1 MLRKLRRSI
10 ASFAVVA
17 IIASLSV
24 ASAVSAFS
32 DVKESDWYYTNVQD
46 LVDAGVL
53 DGTKDMFHPADNLNR
68 AEAAKIAVLA
78 AGVAEEDLVNPETPS
93 FSDVPKSLWAYKY
106 IETAKSLGY
115 VSGDAGKK
123 TFRPG
128 DNVNRAEYA
137 KMMSLALE
145 LEENIVGGPHFSDV
159 SSSAWYYNV
168 VETAYNWSVVSGYEG
183 GIYKPS
189 AAINRAEMSKMTV
202 AAMDP
207 TERVA
212 PTPTPGVDC
221 TKTPTAAGC
230 TAPAPVLGGKLT
242 LSLAANNPAG
252 TSIIAGQAIA
262 DLAHF
267 TFANG
272 DSKDA
277 KVTNL
282 KLKRL
287 GVSADTTLTK
297 VYLYN
302 GNTRLSDEATVS
314 AGVITFNNP
323 TGVFTVPASGSLTVM
338 VKANI
343 KDTSGTSPV
352 GQLVG
357 VGLTSAADVVTT
369 GTVDGNFPLNGNT
382 FTVASADLAT
392 VSFQASASTTPS
404 TNTALDPQLEYT
416 VWQNTVSVG
425 NRAVNLNAVT
435 FRNIGSVAATDLT
448 NFKLYVDGVQVGTT
462 VAQADATGYVTFDMS
477 AAAKKLETGSRLF
490 RVQADVI
497 GGSSKDFTI
506 SLRQAADVNVFDS
519 QYNVPVLVQTAAS
532 TFAAVEAGKQTISSG
547 TLTITKS
554 TTSPSGTV
562 VKGGTNITLAKY
574 DLKAFGEAMKV
585 ESLRIQV
592 DTTGPV
598 DGITVADHVG
608 KLRNGSLYVDGVQ
621 VGSTADIYGVSGT
634 AAYTEYTLG
643 SAVVVTPGKVSVLEI
658 KSDIYDNDGTDN
670 VIAGTTINP
679 KIAAGSSNLQ
689 RMVSGGYTANGAV
702 TDASTLTVASGSM
715 SASKDQ
721 AYGAQTVVVPVTAKL
736 LGKFTLVGGNTEDIN
751 LNTIKAAFTFGN
763 SDFASVDLTNV
774 YLKYGTKTS
783 SIKSTITSAAATET
797 SSNTWSISELLAK
810 NTSMTFEVYGDI
822 ASTAVSTA
830 DAEDK
835 VTTLFEATGTTVSSG
850 TTVYSGA
857 AGADATV
864 TGQVVTAT
872 TSGNLTV
879 TLDNGTPVSSIVVA
893 GSASTD
899 GLLKIKLTGTNEDL
913 YVKDLTFRA
922 DTLADSAVISSV
934 SLWKAEGSGAYV
946 QVLTD
951 KVWSADGAVNPG
963 FTKWTLTGTDRVK
976 VPKNGSSYLL
986 VKPTYVGSADATVT
1000 GQTPRIALTD
1010 LQAEGTSVMSASG
1023 TGSTLVNASGIILSA
1038 NGSTSYVTSG
1048 ATHTAAT
1055 LTAIQTTVITTNG
1068 ALFAP
1073 GDIIFIDGN
1082 ADSTWDPSS
1091 EELMSVTGVDTNTL
1105 NVLRG
1110 AFGTTAYAYDVDTDP
1125 IYRLSG
1131 AIGTYANATVMSNSA
1146 TVLKSKLSLAMAG
1159 DSPQGATTGGT
1170 QRVIYKFNAS
1180 AANNALDPA
1189 ENKVVL
1195 TSVALTTTKSGL
1207 TVQNVAVY
1215 PSEFDQNATYKTT
1228 CTALSA
1234 SKWACTLDTDGAA
1247 NEVVENTSR
1256 SYIVRADV
1264 GSGSGTSNT
1273 LDVSIA
1279 SLGSATAAGVVT
1291 DGDVVWTDG
1300 TTSKSWVNQAGA
1312 SYVQAPSPMTL
1323 GASSGTTD
1331 ATAPYISTIEFTDAT
1346 ADNALTV
1353 GATIVITFSERM
1365 DPSTIGP
1372 ATMVPGSSAVAVTDA
1387 ATGDISVAANNGAAS
1402 GNDMLTIKNIVNVD
1416 VGATTF
1422 ATGALTGAV
1431 TAGLS
1436 SNGTV
1441 LTLTVT
1447 TALTGAGADG
1457 TEIIEPASVST
1468 TVKDANAVA
1477 ATAAG
1482 SNAAVV
1488 TVADL

>member
-1 MLRKLRRSI
+1 MLRKLRRSV

-32 DVKESDWYYTNVQD
+32 DVKESDWYFSNVQT

-78 AGVAEEDLVNPETPS
+78 AGVADADLVNPETPS

-145 LEENIVGGPHFSDV
+145 LEENLVGGPHFSDV

-212 PTPTPGVDC
+212 PTPAPGVDC

-230 TAPAPVLGGKLT
+230 VVTPVLGGQLT
-242 LSLAANNPAG
+242 LSLSASNPAG

-272 DSKDA
+272 DSKAA

-282 KLKRL
+282 KLHRL

-314 AGVITFNNP
+314 SGVITFNNP
-323 TGVFTVPASGSLTVM
+323 TGVFTVPANSSLTVM

-357 VGLTSAADVVTT
+357 VGLTAATDVVSS
-369 GTVDGNFPLNGNT
+369 GTVNGAFPLNGNT

-392 VSFQASASTTPS
+392 VSFQNSAATTPS
-404 TNTALDPQLEYT
+404 ANTALDPQLEYT

-425 NRAVNLNAVT
+425 NRAVNLNAIT
-435 FRNIGSVAATDLT
+435 FRDIGSVAATDLT

-477 AAAKKLETGSRLF
+477 AAPKKLETGSRLF

-519 QYNVPVLVQTAAS
+519 QYNVPVLVQTAAA
-532 TFAAVEAGKQTISSG
+532 TFAAVEAGKQTVSSG
-547 TLTITKS
+547 SLTIAKS
-554 TTSPSGTV
+554 TTSPTGTV

-574 DLKAFGEAMKV
+574 DLKAFGEPMKV
-585 ESLRIQV
+585 ESLRVQV

-598 DGITVADHVG
+598 DGVTTASQIG

-643 SAVVVTPGKVSVLEI
+643 SAVVVTPGKTSVLEI

-670 VIAGTTINP
+670 VIAGTTIHP
-679 KIAAGSSNLQ
+679 MIAAGSSNLQ
-689 RMVSGGYTANGAV
+689 RMVSGGYIANSAV

-721 AYGAQTVVVPVTAKL
+721 AYGNQTVVVPVTAKL
-736 LGKFTLVGGNTEDIN
+736 LGKFTLVGGNTEDVN
-751 LNTIKAAFTFGN
+751 LNTVKASFTFGN

-783 SIKSTITSAAATET
+783 SIKSTVTAAAATET
-797 SSNTWSISELLAK
+797 SANTWSISELLAK

-822 ASTAVSTA
+822 ASSAVVTA
-830 DAEDK
+830 DSEDK
-835 VTTLFEATGTTVSSG
+835 VTTSFEATGTTVNSG

-922 DTLADSAVISSV
+922 NSVADSAVIASI
-934 SLWKAEGSGAYV
+934 SLWKAEGSSAFV

-951 KVWSADGAVNPG
+951 KVWSADGTTNPG
-963 FTKWTLTGTDRVK
+963 YTKWTLTGTDRIK

-986 VKPTYVGSADATVT
+986 VKPTFVGSADATIT
-1000 GQTPRIALTD
+1000 GQVPRIALTD
-1010 LQAEGTSVMSASG
+1010 LQAEGTSVMSA
-1023 TGSTLVNASGIILSA
+1023 TATATALINDSGIIISA

-1048 ATHTAAT
+1048 ASHTAAT
-1055 LTAIQTTVITTNG
+1055 IDAVQTTIHTNDG
-1068 ALFAP
+1068 TKFAV
-1073 GDIIFIDGN
+1073 GDVIFIDGN
-1082 ADSTWDPSS
+1082 ASSTWNTAS
-1091 EELMSVTGVDTNTL
+1091 EELMTVTGVSTNDI

-1110 AFGTTAYAYDVDTDP
+1110 AFGTTAFAYDVDTDP

-1131 AIGTYANATVMSNSA
+1131 NSTSFPKASVISNAA
-1146 TVLKSKLSLAMAG
+1146 TVLKTKLSLAMAG

-1180 AANNALDPA
+1180 AANNAMDPA

-1228 CTALSA
+1228 CTALSQT
-1234 SKWACTLDTDGAA
+1234 KWSCTLATTGAT
-1247 NEVVENTSR
+1247 NEIVENTTR
-1256 SYIVRADV
+1256 SYVVRADV
-1264 GSGSGTSNT
+1264 GSGAGTNNT
-1273 LDVSIA
+1273 LDVAIA
-1279 SLGSATAAGVVT
+1279 SLGSASAAGVVT

-1312 SYVQAPSPMTL
+1312 SYVQASSPMTL
-1323 GASSGTTD
+1323 GASSGTAD
-1331 ATAPYISTIEFTDAT
+1331 ATRPVISSIVTTNVAAAGDLAATDTIA
-1346 ADNALTV
+1346 
-1353 GATIVITFSERM
+1353 ITFSERM
-1365 DPSTIGP
+1365 DPTTIN
-1372 ATMVPGSSAVAVTDA
+1372 ASLTPGGSVT
-1387 ATGDISVAANNGAAS
+1387 SVAATSTGGVVTAIPGGA
-1402 GNDMLTIKNIVNVD
+1402 GGGDDTVTITNIATITLANAA
-1416 VGATTF
+1416 GATSF
-1422 ATGALTGAV
+1422 ANNALALN
-1431 TAGLS
+1431 AA
-1436 SNGTV
+1436 GTV
-1441 LTLTVT
+1441 LTVTVGTGTARTIDASGAAAAGIATTLYDVNGNLLNTTAVGTVT
-1447 TALTGAGADG
+1447 MTS
-1457 TEIIEPASVST
+1457 I
-1468 TVKDANAVA
+1468 
-1477 ATAAG
+1477 
-1482 SNAAVV
+1482 
-1488 TVADL
+1488 

>member
-32 DVKESDWYYTNVQD
+32 DVKESDWYFSNVQD

-145 LEENIVGGPHFSDV
+145 LEENLVGGPHFSDV

-207 TERVA
+207 TEREVVV
-212 PTPTPGVDC
+212 TPAPGVDC

-592 DTTGPV
+592 DTTGPA
-598 DGITVADHVG
+598 DGTTTASQIG

-721 AYGAQTVVVPVTAKL
+721 SYGAQTVVVPVTAKL

-951 KVWSADGAVNPG
+951 KVWSADGTVNPG
-963 FTKWTLTGTDRVK
+963 YTKWTLTGTDRIK

-986 VKPTYVGSADATVT
+986 VKPTYVGSADATIT

-1023 TGSTLVNASGIILSA
+1023 TGATLINASGIIVQANSSA
-1038 NGSTSYVTSG
+1038 TYVTSG

-1055 LTAIQTTVITTNG
+1055 ITAVQTTVITTNG

-1073 GDIIFIDGN
+1073 GDVIFIDGN

-1091 EELMSVTGVDTNTL
+1091 EELMTVSGVDTNTL

-1131 AIGTYANATVMSNSA
+1131 AIGTYANATVMSNAA

-1159 DSPQGATTGGT
+1159 DTPQGATTGGT

-1180 AANNALDPA
+1180 AANNAADPA

-1228 CTALSA
+1228 CTALS
-1234 SKWACTLDTDGAA
+1234 STKWGCTLDTDGAA
-1247 NEVVENTSR
+1247 NEIVENTTR
-1256 SYIVRADV
+1256 SYVVRADV

-1279 SLGSATAAGVVT
+1279 SLGSASAAGVVT

-1312 SYVQAPSPMTL
+1312 SYVQAASPMTL

-1331 ATAPYISTIEFTDAT
+1331 ATAPTISSVTITDAGST
-1346 ADNALTV
+1346 GDDVLTTGTV
-1353 GATIVITFSERM
+1353 VVTFSERM
-1365 DPSTIGP
+1365 DPTTIGSF
-1372 ATMVPGSSAVAVTDA
+1372 TPGAAAAAVTDT
-1387 ATGDISVAANNGAAS
+1387 ATGDVIVKNAAGAS
-1402 GNDMLTIKNIVNVD
+1402 SYDLLRIVGIVD
-1416 VGATTF
+1416 VTLGATTF
-1422 ATGALTGAV
+1422 VTGDV
-1431 TAGLS
+1431 TVTDTAALS

-1441 LTLTVT
+1441 LTLILSTI
-1447 TALTGAGADG
+1447 TGAGNDG
-1457 TEIIEPASVST
+1457 TEAIEANSAAT
-1468 TVKDANAVA
+1468 TMKDANSVA
-1477 ATAAG
+1477 ATAGG
-1482 SNAAVV
+1482 SNSATV
-1488 TVADL
+1488 TSLDI